1 MLRVE
6 RWNNKAPRG
15 VNGNPR
21 RDTGVRGLSLVY
33 SSVSRSIPAP
43 MSRPSCIAVFTS
55 FPKRQ
60 DCRSFLRFSSTR
72 LLHKHTPLQ
81 CLAKCLAPTALH
93 TQLVKMNL
101 GGRKAPPS
109 PRTESSRY
117 PPPPAFCTYPCTR
130 MGRRGPQCIT
140 AQSYKEPTLLD
151 IQGQFLFLPLPV
163 TLAGVRTGAV
173 AWYRVEEILLM

>member
-1 MLRVE
+1 ME
-6 RWNNKAPRG
+6 SWNNKAPRG
-15 VNGNPR
+15 VNGTPR
-21 RDTGVRGLSLVY
+21 THAGVRGLSLLY

-43 MSRPSCIAVFTS
+43 MSRPSCTAVFTS
-55 FPKRQ
+55 FPKGQ
-60 DCRSFLRFSSTR
+60 DCRSFSRFSSMR

-81 CLAKCLAPTALH
+81 RLAKCLALMALNK
-93 TQLVKMNL
+93 QLVKMNL

-109 PRTESSRY
+109 PRTESSRC
-117 PPPPAFCTYPCTR
+117 PSAPAFCTHPCTP
-130 MGRRGPQCIT
+130 MGRRGLQRIT
-140 AQSYKEPTLLD
+140 AQSYKESTLLD

>member
-6 RWNNKAPRG
+6 SWNNKAPRG
-15 VNGNPR
+15 VNGTPW
-21 RDTGVRGLSLVY
+21 RDAGVRGLSLLY

-43 MSRPSCIAVFTS
+43 KSRPSALQS
-55 FPKRQ
+55 SPLFPKGKTA
-60 DCRSFLRFSSTR
+60 DHSHAFLLRD
-72 LLHKHTPLQ
+72 LHKQMPLQ
-81 CLAKCLAPTALH
+81 CLAKCLALTALNK
-93 TQLVKMNL
+93 QLVKMNL

-109 PRTESSRY
+109 PRTKSSRY
-117 PPPPAFCTYPCTR
+117 PSAPAFCTNPSTR
-130 MGRRGPQCIT
+130 MGRRGPKHIT
-140 AQSYKEPTLLD
+140 AQSYKESTLLD

>member
-6 RWNNKAPRG
+6 SWNNKAPRG
-15 VNGNPR
+15 VNGTPW
-21 RDTGVRGLSLVY
+21 RDAGVRGLSHLY
-33 SSVSRSIPAP
+33 SSVAKSIPAP
-43 MSRPSCIAVFTS
+43 KSRPSCTVVFTS
-55 FPKRQ
+55 FPKGQ
-60 DCRSFLRFSSTR
+60 DCRSFSRFSSTR
-72 LLHKHTPLQ
+72 LLHRQMPLQ
-81 CLAKCLAPTALH
+81 CLAKCLALTALNK
-93 TQLVKMNL
+93 QLVKMIL

-117 PPPPAFCTYPCTR
+117 PSAPAFCTHPCTR
-130 MGRRGPQCIT
+130 MGRRGPQHIT
-140 AQSYKEPTLLD
+140 AQSYKESTLLD